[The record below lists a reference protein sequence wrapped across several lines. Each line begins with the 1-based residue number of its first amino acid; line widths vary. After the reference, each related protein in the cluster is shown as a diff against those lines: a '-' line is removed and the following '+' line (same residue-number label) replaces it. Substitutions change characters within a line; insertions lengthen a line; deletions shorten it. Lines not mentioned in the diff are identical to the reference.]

1 MPKLLYS
8 LLILFWVLNTGSE
21 PEKYRSPLD
30 LKYSPDGKTI
40 AVTDFTKGMVY
51 LIDAFSKSLLKEIPG
66 YDRPFGLLWVDQQK
80 IAVSEY
86 GSHQVSITD
95 IRTGQKVKTIKCCRY
110 PMGIAQAGNKILV
123 GGFGR
128 NVVGIIDMELSKQL
142 MEIPVVYQPDFITVL
157 PDNPSR
163 AFVSNLTPGS
173 SQFGAKVSVLDISKK
188 VKLTDIELPFGS
200 SNVRQIIASP
210 DGKWVYVAHTYGKV
224 MLPTTQIEK
233 GWISNNVVTIID
245 AAGLNV
251 YATLPLD
258 FTMRGASDPWG
269 LDISNDGSLLYV
281 SLAGVNEIAVL
292 NLEKLHS
299 YLAGKSRPANL
310 RQSDANAKIAYNI
323 WEKIYKDP
331 SQRKILTE
339 QLAAL
344 YAAGLIERYP
354 VLVNGPRGIA
364 LSADDN
370 TLAIA
375 GYFAGEILWFS
386 NEKNAVISRLKLGKE
401 EPYDIVRQGE
411 VKFHSAL
418 STQQNW
424 LSCVSCHPAGRADG
438 LNWDLLNDGIGN
450 PKNAKSLL
458 LAHETPP
465 SMSMGVRSNYEV
477 AVEKGFNFIQF
488 HVADNDTKDAV
499 KAFLRSMKADKSPYL
514 GENGELTAKAK
525 KGKILFES
533 DKVGCAKC
541 HSGPNFTDL
550 KMYNVGTR
558 GVNEKHETFDNPA
571 LVEVWRTAPYLHDG
585 SASSIMEVLT
595 TKNPQDKHGKTSH
608 LKKGEL
614 EALEEY
620 VNSL

>member
-1 MPKLLYS
+1 MQKLLYV
-8 LLILFWVLNTGSE
+8 LLFFIWAANTNAGAE
-21 PEKYRSPLD
+21 GFRSPLD
-30 LKYSPDGKTI
+30 MKYSPDGKTI
-40 AVTDFTKGMVY
+40 AVTDFTKGVVY
-51 LIDAFSKSLLKEIPG
+51 LVDAVKKSVQKEIPG
-66 YDRPFGLLWVDQQK
+66 YDRPFGLLWIDQQK

-86 GSHQVSITD
+86 GSHKVSITD
-95 IRTGQKVKTIKCCRY
+95 VKSGEKIKTIGCCHY
-110 PMGIAQAGNKILV
+110 PMGIARAGNKILV
-123 GGFGR
+123 SGFGR
-128 NVVGIIDMELSKQL
+128 NVVGVIDIESGKQL
-142 MEIPVVYQPDFITVL
+142 YEIPVVYQPDFVAVL
-157 PDNPSR
+157 PNNPNR

-173 SQFGAKVSVLDISKK
+173 SMFGAKISVLDIAKK
-188 VKLTDIELPFGS
+188 ARLTDIELPFGS
-200 SNVRQIIASP
+200 SNVRQITASP

-233 GWISNNVVTIID
+233 GWINNNVISIID
-245 AAGLNV
+245 ATNLNV

-258 FTMRGASDPWG
+258 YSVRGASDPWG
-269 LDISNDGSLLYV
+269 LEISGDGSFLYV
-281 SLAGVNEIAVL
+281 SLAGINEVAVL
-292 NLEKLHS
+292 HLAKLHS
-299 YLAGKSRPANL
+299 YLAGKSKPENL
-310 RQSDANAKIAYNI
+310 RPSDANAKIAYNV

-331 SQRKILTE
+331 TQRKILTE

-344 YAAGLIERYP
+344 YAAGLLERFP
-354 VLVNGPRGIA
+354 VLTKGPRGIA
-364 LSADDN
+364 LAADN
-370 TLAIA
+370 NSLAVA
-375 GYFAGEILWFS
+375 GYFAGEIVWVNKS
-386 NEKNAVISRLKLGKE
+386 NKVTGRLKLGE
-401 EPYDIVRQGE
+401 EDKYNLARLGE
-411 VKFHSAL
+411 MKFHSAS

-499 KAFLRSMKADKSPYL
+499 KAYLRSMKPDKSPYL
-514 GENGELTAKAK
+514 DKNGNLTSKAK
-525 KGKILFES
+525 KGKTLFES
-533 DKVGCAKC
+533 DKVGCVKC
-541 HSGPNFTDL
+541 HNGANYTDL

-558 GVNEKHETFDNPA
+558 AASEKHEMFDNPT

-585 SASSIMEVLT
+585 SAATIMEVLT
-595 TKNPQDKHGKTSH
+595 IKNTADKHGKTSH
-608 LKKGEL
+608 LKKDEL